1 MNEATVDTV
10 VRNKTS
16 QAVKEPPKYKVIYVN
31 DDVTTV
37 EFVVE
42 TLLEIFG
49 YYDQEA
55 IDKAMEINDH
65 GFGII
70 AVLPYEI
77 AEQKGIEVTML
88 ARSNSFPLQVRI
100 EPDL

>member
-1 MNEATVDTV
+1 MTANETDVAQ
-10 VRNKTS
+10 KTKTRKLL
-16 QAVKEPPKYKVIYVN
+16 KEPPKYKVIYLN

-42 TLLEIFG
+42 TLVQIFN
-49 YYDQEA
+49 YDRHDAEN
-55 IDKAMEINDH
+55 KAMEINQN
-65 GFGII
+65 GSGIV

-88 ARSNSFPLQVRI
+88 ARNNNFPLQVRI

>member
-1 MNEATVDTV
+1 MTDSAVDTAILPK
-10 VRNKTS
+10 NKIRL
-16 QAVKEPPKYKVIYVN
+16 KEPPKYRVIYVN

-42 TLLEIFG
+42 TLVQIFN
-49 YYDQEA
+49 YDHGNAET
-55 IDKAMEINDH
+55 KAYEINDV
-65 GFGII
+65 GSAQV

-88 ARSNSFPLQVRI
+88 ARANSFPLQVRI